1 MAKRT
6 KTIPCQN
13 CGKSFT
19 TAIGSAKFCPACRP
33 EMYKRHNRRRG
44 RSYAKGMQPEI
55 SINDAIRMTMEAGK
69 SYGKLQEKGVI

>member
-19 TAIGSAKFCPACRP
+19 AAIGSAKFCPACRP
-33 EMYKRHNRRRG
+33 EMYKRHNRRRS
-44 RSYAKGMQPEI
+44 RSYSMKPEI
-55 SINDAIRMTMEAGK
+55 SIGDAVRMTMETGK
-69 SYGKLQEKGVI
+69 DYGDLQKEGILR